1 MLLVLG
7 LAALIWG
14 AGAAFGQPRE
24 RRIVVLGMLFGLVIG
39 LNLLLPQAH
48 PLRVATGGSDR
59 SSILSTSLLA
69 LCLAAKC
76 TAGGRAPTPVQ
87 SALANAAPHT
97 KSDVY

>member
-39 LNLLLPQAH
+39 LNLLLPQAQ
-48 PLRVATGGSDR
+48 
-59 SSILSTSLLA
+59 ILLPNLA
-69 LCLAAKC
+69 Q
-76 TAGGRAPTPVQ
+76 PVQ
-87 SALANAAPHT
+87 KMLWMNLEI
-97 KSDVY
+97 KLN